1 MSYPKLEIYPRA
13 KALTGT
19 EDVLISQ
26 GGVNKKT
33 SSQSIADL
41 AASAGG
47 AGNGTVGVWGD
58 VSAFITG
65 DLLAVKSDG
74 TLVKADAS
82 DSTKM
87 PCIGVFIA
95 ASGGDP
101 AVIRTVGR
109 GTTGFSGLTTGSTY
123 YVNVG
128 GGATTTAPTASG
140 TISQRVF
147 KATGATSAFVQI
159 GEPITNS

>member
-13 KALTGT
+13 KTLTGT

-41 AASAGG
+41 AASAAA
-47 AGNGTVGVWGD
+47 AGSGTVGTWGT
-58 VSAFITG
+58 VTAFADG
-65 DLLAVKSDG
+65 DLLAVSPSG
-74 TLVKADAS
+74 TLIVADAG
-82 DSTKM
+82 DPAKM
-87 PCIGVFIA
+87 PCIGIFVA
-95 ASGGDP
+95 AVGDDP
-101 AVIRTVGR
+101 AVIRFAGR

-123 YVNVG
+123 YVAVG
-128 GGATTTAPTASG
+128 GGVTTTAPTASG

>member
-1 MSYPKLEIYPRA
+1 MAYPKLEIYPRA
-13 KALTGT
+13 KALDGT

-26 GGVNKKT
+26 GKINKKVST
-33 SSQSIADL
+33 QAIADL
-41 AASAGG
+41 ASSAGG
-47 AGNGTVGVWGD
+47 AGNGTVGVWGT
-58 VSAFITG
+58 VSSFVTG
-65 DLLAVKSDG
+65 DLLAVSPSG
-74 TLVKADAS
+74 TLVVADAG
-82 DSTKM
+82 DAAKM
-87 PCIGVFIA
+87 PCVGVFIA

-123 YVNVG
+123 YVAVG
-128 GGATTTAPTASG
+128 GGSTTTAPTTPG

>member
-1 MSYPKLEIYPRA
+1 MAYPKLEIYPRA
-13 KALTGT
+13 KALDGT

-26 GGVNKKT
+26 GKINKKVST
-33 SSQSIADL
+33 QAIADL
-41 AASAGG
+41 ASSAGG
-47 AGNGTVGVWGD
+47 A
-58 VSAFITG
+58 VSSFVTG
-65 DLLAVKSDG
+65 DLLAVSPSG
-74 TLVKADAS
+74 TLVVADAG
-82 DSTKM
+82 DAAKM
-87 PCIGVFIA
+87 PCVGVFIA

-123 YVNVG
+123 YVAVG
-128 GGATTTAPTASG
+128 GGSTTTAPTTPG